1 MTKAILQMSKMFQ
14 LQELEDTLNEK
25 IQQLMK
31 SKVLNVKDNYIN
43 ENYLQYWINYI
54 NLCSIICQMIED

>member
-14 LQELEDTLNEK
+14 LQEIEDTLNEK

-43 ENYLQYWINYI
+43 ENYLQY
-54 NLCSIICQMIED
+54 

>member
-43 ENYLQYWINYI
+43 ENYLQY
-54 NLCSIICQMIED
+54 